1 MCGRASAVYVIL
13 DCVIFPDLPIRDVLP
28 QVAKALADNH
38 PVVLQAPPG
47 TGKTLLTAP
56 YLLPSDWLKGKGIVL
71 LEPRRLAARAAAS
84 QMARLLGEPVG
95 RTVGYQVRLDRCIG
109 PDTRIEI
116 VTEGL
121 LTQRL
126 LHDPELSGVG
136 LVIFDEFHER
146 SLQADFGLAL
156 TLDMRQALRPD
167 LRLVVMSATIDA
179 AGIAAHLGDDTRI
192 VSATARTWPVE
203 THYLSRPPGQAPV
216 HETVANAVYS
226 VLGKE
231 SGGIL
236 AFLPGEGEIRRA
248 EEALR
253 RMRLPPDVDV
263 LPLYGALPRERQD
276 AAVDPPPQGRRKV
289 VLATSIAESSLT
301 IQDIRVVVDAGWMRV
316 PRFSVRNGMSRLE
329 TLRVTRDRADQRRG
343 RAGRLGPGACYRL
356 WDATIDAALLPES
369 LPEILDADLAP
380 LRLQAADWGVASRTG
395 LPWVTEPPEASWR
408 LAESLLVSL
417 ESLDASGRITPRGRC
432 LAGLPV
438 HPRLAHMIARAAE
451 EGGHR
456 QAALLAAV
464 VEEAASDTQLR
475 GEADA
480 RRLFERVNGD
490 GRLLGEG
497 WISGDW
503 MARVRKLADQWGRA
517 FKGRDTHSLDVGRML
532 SWAYPDRIA
541 RRREGPG
548 QFRLASGRNAVA
560 GPETGFAESKWLVVA
575 ELQDTGLESRIRLAA
590 PVDLADLEHDFADQI
605 VSEDLVRWD
614 RREDRVAAVR
624 RRRLGALT
632 LGEGGLPD
640 PPADKLAAALCEGIR
655 LKGVE
660 NLGWDPASRNLQA
673 RILFLRRV
681 RPADGWP
688 DVSDGALAERL
699 EDFLGGWVDGMTRW
713 EQVRKVPLTGPLEA
727 QVRGRMRLVDT
738 LAPVFWQLP
747 CGHRARI
754 FYDQGDQPVMSAKL
768 QDFFGVTSTP
778 MLAGGAAGVKVTL
791 LSPAQRPLAVT
802 DDLASFWQNGYP
814 LVRREMRG
822 RYPKHAWPEDPPAAN
837 PTRK

>member
-1 MCGRASAVYVIL
+1 VTL
-13 DCVIFPDLPIRDVLP
+13 PDLPIRPVLP
-28 QVAKALADNH
+28 QVADALAGNH
-38 PVVLQAPPG
+38 AVVLQAPPG

-56 YLLPSDWLKGKGIVL
+56 YLLNAEWLRGRKIVL

-84 QMARLLGEPVG
+84 QMARLLGEDVG
-95 RTVGYQVRLDRCIG
+95 GTVGYQIRLERRIG
-109 PDTRIEI
+109 RDTRIEI

-126 LHDPELSGVG
+126 LHDPELSDVG

-167 LRLVVMSATIDA
+167 LRLVIMSATIDA
-179 AGIAAHLGDDTRI
+179 AGIAAHLGPDTRV

-203 THYLSRPPGQAPV
+203 THYLSRPPGAAPI
-216 HETVANAVYS
+216 HETVANAVFS
-226 VLGKE
+226 VLAKE
-231 SGGIL
+231 TGGIL

-248 EEALR
+248 EESLR
-253 RMRLPPDVDV
+253 RMRLPPDVD
-263 LPLYGALPRERQD
+263 LRPLYGALPRDLQD
-276 AAVDPPPQGRRKV
+276 AAVEPSPNGRRKV

-301 IQDIRVVVDAGWMRV
+301 IRDIRVVVDAGWMRV

-356 WDATIDAALLPES
+356 WDMTTDASLLPES

-380 LRLQAADWGVASRTG
+380 LRLQAADWGASSRTA
-395 LPWVTEPPEASWR
+395 LPWVTEPPELSWR
-408 LAESLLVSL
+408 SAESLLVSL
-417 ESLDASGRITPRGRC
+417 EALDATGRITERGRR

-438 HPRLAHMIARAAE
+438 HPRLAHMIAKADE
-451 EGGHR
+451 EGGAR
-456 QAALLAAV
+456 QAALLAAL
-464 VEEAASDTQLR
+464 VEEAESDTQLR
-475 GEADA
+475 GECDV

-490 GRLLGEG
+490 DRLIGEG
-497 WISGDW
+497 WISKEW
-503 MARVRKLADQWGRA
+503 MARVRKLADQWGRT
-517 FKGRDTHSLDVGRML
+517 FGKGDSRSLDVGRML
-532 SWAYPDRIA
+532 SWAYPDRIS

-548 QFRLASGRNAVA
+548 TFRMANGRGTVA
-560 GPETGFAESKWLVVA
+560 GPETGLADAKWLVVA
-575 ELQDTGLESRIRLAA
+575 EIQDVGVESRIRRAA
-590 PVDLADLEHDFADQI
+590 TVDAEDIERDFAAQI
-605 VSEDLVRWD
+605 VDEDLVRWD
-614 RREDRVAAVR
+614 RREDRVIAVR

-632 LGEGGLPD
+632 LGEGGLPN
-640 PPADKLAAALCEGIR
+640 PPDDKVAAALFDGIR
-655 LKGVE
+655 LKGVA

-681 RPADGWP
+681 RPADDWP
-688 DVSDGALAERL
+688 DVSDDALAERL

-713 EQVRKVPLTGPLEA
+713 EQVRKVALIGPLEA

-738 LAPVFWQLP
+738 MAPTIWTLP

-754 FYDQGDQPVMSAKL
+754 FYDQGDQPVISAKL

-778 MLAGGAAGVKVTL
+778 MLAGGAAGVRVTL
-791 LSPAQRPLAVT
+791 LSPAQRPVAVT
-802 DDLASFWQNGYP
+802 DDLASFWKNGYP

-822 RYPKHAWPEDPPAAN
+822 RYPKHPWPETPQAAQIADN
-837 PTRK
+837 R

>member
-1 MCGRASAVYVIL
+1 MAKSVT
-13 DCVIFPDLPIRDVLP
+13 FPDLPIRDVLP
-28 QVAKALADNH
+28 KVADALAGNH
-38 PVVLQAPPG
+38 AVVLQAPPG

-56 YLLPSDWLKGKGIVL
+56 YLLNADWLRRRKIVL
-71 LEPRRLAARAAAS
+71 LEPRRLAARAAAA
-84 QMARLLGEPVG
+84 QMARLLGEDVG
-95 RTVGYQVRLDRCIG
+95 GTVGYQIRLERRISR
-109 PDTRIEI
+109 DTRIEI

-126 LHDPELSGVG
+126 LHDPELSDVG

-167 LRLVVMSATIDA
+167 LRLVIMSATIDA
-179 AGIAAHLGDDTRI
+179 AGIAAHLGPDTRV

-203 THYLSRPPGQAPV
+203 THYLSRPPGMAPI
-216 HETVANAVYS
+216 HETVANAVFS

-231 SGGIL
+231 TGGIL

-248 EEALR
+248 EESLR
-253 RMRLPPDVDV
+253 RMRLPPDVD
-263 LPLYGALPRERQD
+263 LRPLYGALSRDLQD
-276 AAVDPPPQGRRKV
+276 AAVEPSPSGRRKV

-301 IQDIRVVVDAGWMRV
+301 IRDIRVVVDAGWMRV

-356 WDATIDAALLPES
+356 WDMTTDATLLPES

-380 LRLQAADWGVASRTG
+380 LRLQAADWGVSSRTA
-395 LPWVTEPPEASWR
+395 LPWVTDPPELSWR
-408 LAESLLVSL
+408 SAESLLVSL
-417 ESLDASGRITPRGRC
+417 EALDAAGRITERGRR

-438 HPRLAHMIARAAE
+438 HPRLAHMIAKADE
-451 EGGHR
+451 EGGAR

-464 VEEAASDTQLR
+464 VEEAESDTQLR
-475 GEADA
+475 GECDV

-490 GRLLGEG
+490 DRLIGEG
-497 WISGDW
+497 WISGEW
-503 MARVRKLADQWGRA
+503 MARVRKLAEQWGRS
-517 FKGRDTHSLDVGRML
+517 FGKGDSRSLDVGRML

-548 QFRLASGRNAVA
+548 TFRMANGRGAVA
-560 GPETGFAESKWLVVA
+560 GPETGLADAKWLVIA
-575 ELQDTGLESRIRLAA
+575 EIQDTGAESRIRRAA
-590 PVDLADLEHDFADQI
+590 TVDAEDIEHDFAGQI
-605 VSEDLVRWD
+605 VDEDLVRWD

-632 LGEGGLPD
+632 LGEGGLPN
-640 PPADKLAAALCEGIR
+640 PPDDKVAAALFDGIR
-655 LKGVE
+655 LKGVA
-660 NLGWDPASRNLQA
+660 NLGWEPASRNLQA

-681 RPADGWP
+681 RPADDWP
-688 DVSDGALAERL
+688 DVADEALAERL

-713 EQVRKVPLTGPLEA
+713 EQVRKVSLIGPLEA

-738 LAPVFWQLP
+738 MAPIFWTLP

-778 MLAGGAAGVKVTL
+778 MLAGGVAGVKVTL
-791 LSPAQRPLAVT
+791 LSPAQRPIAVT
-802 DDLASFWQNGYP
+802 DDLASFWKNGYP
-814 LVRREMRG
+814 LVRKEMRG
-822 RYPKHAWPEDPPAAN
+822 RYPKHSWPEAPDARHPAQITDN
-837 PTRK
+837 R

>member
-1 MCGRASAVYVIL
+1 MTL
-13 DCVIFPDLPIRDVLP
+13 PDLPIRPVLP
-28 QVAKALADNH
+28 QVADALAGNH
-38 PVVLQAPPG
+38 AVVLQAPPG

-56 YLLPSDWLKGKGIVL
+56 YLLNAEWLRGRKIVL

-84 QMARLLGEPVG
+84 QMARLLGEDVG
-95 RTVGYQVRLDRCIG
+95 GTVGYQIRLERRIG
-109 PDTRIEI
+109 RDTRIEI

-126 LHDPELSGVG
+126 LHDPELSDVG

-167 LRLVVMSATIDA
+167 LRLVIMSATIDA
-179 AGIAAHLGDDTRI
+179 AGIAAHLGPDTRV

-203 THYLSRPPGQAPV
+203 THYLSRPPGAAPI
-216 HETVANAVYS
+216 HETVANAVFS
-226 VLGKE
+226 VLAKE
-231 SGGIL
+231 TGGIL

-248 EEALR
+248 EESLR
-253 RMRLPPDVDV
+253 RMRLPPDVD
-263 LPLYGALPRERQD
+263 LRPLYGALPRDLQD
-276 AAVDPPPQGRRKV
+276 AAVEPSPNGRRKV

-301 IQDIRVVVDAGWMRV
+301 IRDIRVVVDAGWMRV

-356 WDATIDAALLPES
+356 WDMTTDASLLPES

-380 LRLQAADWGVASRTG
+380 LRLQAADWGASSRTA
-395 LPWVTEPPEASWR
+395 LPWVTEPPELSWR
-408 LAESLLVSL
+408 SAESLLVSL
-417 ESLDASGRITPRGRC
+417 EALDATGRITERGRR

-438 HPRLAHMIARAAE
+438 HPRLAHMIAKADE
-451 EGGHR
+451 EGGAR
-456 QAALLAAV
+456 QAALLAAL
-464 VEEAASDTQLR
+464 VEEAESDTQLR
-475 GEADA
+475 GECDV

-490 GRLLGEG
+490 DRLIGEG
-497 WISGDW
+497 WISKEW
-503 MARVRKLADQWGRA
+503 MARVRKLADQWGRT
-517 FKGRDTHSLDVGRML
+517 FGKGDSRSLDVGRML
-532 SWAYPDRIA
+532 SWAYPDRIS

-548 QFRLASGRNAVA
+548 TFRMANGRGTVA
-560 GPETGFAESKWLVVA
+560 GPETGLADAKWLVVA
-575 ELQDTGLESRIRLAA
+575 EIQDVGVESRIRRAA
-590 PVDLADLEHDFADQI
+590 TVDAEDIERDFAAQI
-605 VSEDLVRWD
+605 VDEDLVRWD
-614 RREDRVAAVR
+614 RREDRVIAVR

-632 LGEGGLPD
+632 LGEGGLPN
-640 PPADKLAAALCEGIR
+640 PPDDKVAAALFDGIR
-655 LKGVE
+655 LKGVA

-681 RPADGWP
+681 RPADDWP
-688 DVSDGALAERL
+688 DVSDDALAERL

-713 EQVRKVPLTGPLEA
+713 EQVRKVALIGPLEA

-738 LAPVFWQLP
+738 MAPTIWTLP

-754 FYDQGDQPVMSAKL
+754 FYDQGDQPVISAKL

-778 MLAGGAAGVKVTL
+778 MLAGGAAGVRVTL
-791 LSPAQRPLAVT
+791 LSPAQRPVAVT
-802 DDLASFWQNGYP
+802 DDLASFWKNGYP

-822 RYPKHAWPEDPPAAN
+822 RYPKHAWPEAPQAAQIAD
-837 PTRK
+837 RR

>member
-1 MCGRASAVYVIL
+1 MTL
-13 DCVIFPDLPIRDVLP
+13 PDLPIRPVLP
-28 QVAKALADNH
+28 QVADALAGNH
-38 PVVLQAPPG
+38 AVVLQAPPG

-56 YLLPSDWLKGKGIVL
+56 YLLNAEWLRGRKIVL

-84 QMARLLGEPVG
+84 QMARLLGEDVG
-95 RTVGYQVRLDRCIG
+95 GTVGYQIRLERRIG
-109 PDTRIEI
+109 RDTRIEI

-126 LHDPELSGVG
+126 LHDPELSDVG

-167 LRLVVMSATIDA
+167 LRLVIMSATIDA
-179 AGIAAHLGDDTRI
+179 AGIAAHLGPDTRV

-203 THYLSRPPGQAPV
+203 THYLSRPPGAAPI
-216 HETVANAVYS
+216 HETVANAVFS
-226 VLGKE
+226 VLAKE
-231 SGGIL
+231 TGGIL

-248 EEALR
+248 EESLR
-253 RMRLPPDVDV
+253 RMRLPPDVD
-263 LPLYGALPRERQD
+263 LRPLYGALPRDLQD
-276 AAVDPPPQGRRKV
+276 AAVEPSPNGRRKV

-301 IQDIRVVVDAGWMRV
+301 IRDIRVVVDAGWMRV

-356 WDATIDAALLPES
+356 WDMTTDASLLPES

-380 LRLQAADWGVASRTG
+380 LRLQAADWGASSRTA
-395 LPWVTEPPEASWR
+395 LPWVTEPPELSWR
-408 LAESLLVSL
+408 SAESLLVSL
-417 ESLDASGRITPRGRC
+417 EALDATGRITERGRR

-438 HPRLAHMIARAAE
+438 HPRLAHMIAKADE
-451 EGGHR
+451 EGGAR

-464 VEEAASDTQLR
+464 VEEAESDTQLR
-475 GEADA
+475 GECDV

-490 GRLLGEG
+490 DRLLGEG
-497 WISGDW
+497 WISKEW
-503 MARVRKLADQWGRA
+503 MSRVRKLAEQWGRS
-517 FKGRDTHSLDVGRML
+517 FGKGDSRSLDVGRML
-532 SWAYPDRIA
+532 SWAYPDRIS

-548 QFRLASGRNAVA
+548 TFRMANGRGTVA
-560 GPETGFAESKWLVVA
+560 GPETGLADAKWLVVA
-575 ELQDTGLESRIRLAA
+575 EIQDVGVESRIRRAA
-590 PVDLADLEHDFADQI
+590 TVDAEDIERDFAAQI
-605 VSEDLVRWD
+605 VDEDLVRWD
-614 RREDRVAAVR
+614 RREDRVIAVR

-632 LGEGGLPD
+632 LGEGGLPN
-640 PPADKLAAALCEGIR
+640 PPDDKVAAALFDGIR
-655 LKGVE
+655 LKGVA

-681 RPADGWP
+681 RPADDWP
-688 DVSDGALAERL
+688 DVSDDALAERL

-713 EQVRKVPLTGPLEA
+713 EQVRKVALIGPLEA

-738 LAPVFWQLP
+738 MAPTIWTLP

-754 FYDQGDQPVMSAKL
+754 FYDQGDQPVISAKL

-778 MLAGGAAGVKVTL
+778 MLAGGAAGVRVTL
-791 LSPAQRPLAVT
+791 LSPAQRPVAVT
-802 DDLASFWQNGYP
+802 DDLASFWKNGYP

-822 RYPKHAWPEDPPAAN
+822 RYPKHPWPETPQAAQIADN
-837 PTRK
+837 R

>member
-1 MCGRASAVYVIL
+1 MKDARM
-13 DCVIFPDLPIRDVLP
+13 PDLPIRAVLP
-28 QVAKALADNH
+28 QVGAALAANS

-56 YLLPSDWLKGKGIVL
+56 YLLDAEWLRGKRILL
-71 LEPRRLAARAAAS
+71 LEPRRLAARAAAA
-84 QMARLLGEPVG
+84 QMARLLGEAVG
-95 RTVGYQVRLDRCIG
+95 RTVGYQIRLDRCIG
-109 PDTRIEI
+109 PDTHIEI

-126 LHDPELSGVG
+126 LHDPELGGVG

-179 AGIAAHLGDDTRI
+179 AGIAAHLGDDTRV

-203 THYLSRPPGQAPV
+203 THYLSRPPGVAPI

-226 VLGKE
+226 VIGKE
-231 SGGIL
+231 EGGIL

-248 EEALR
+248 AESLR

-263 LPLYGALPRERQD
+263 FPLYGALPREEQD
-276 AAVDPPPQGRRKV
+276 AAVEPAPKGRRKV

-301 IQDIRVVVDAGWMRV
+301 IRDIRVVVDAGWMRV

-356 WDATIDAALLPES
+356 WDLATDATLQPES

-380 LRLQAADWGVASRTG
+380 LRLQAADWGVASRTA

-408 LAESLLVSL
+408 MAESLLVSL
-417 ESLDASGRITPRGRC
+417 EALDADGRITPRGRR
-432 LAGLPV
+432 LVGLPV

-475 GEADA
+475 GESDA

-503 MARVRKLADQWGRA
+503 MARVRKLADQWGRS
-517 FKGRDTHSLDVGRML
+517 FKGGDTRALDVGRML

-541 RRREGPG
+541 RRRDVAG
-548 QFRLASGRNAVA
+548 QFRLANGRGAVA

-575 ELQDTGLESRIRLAA
+575 ELQDTGAEGRIRLAA
-590 PVDLADLEHDFADQI
+590 PVDAEDLEHDFADQI
-605 VSEDLVRWD
+605 VEEDFVRWD
-614 RREDRVAAVR
+614 RREDKVVAVR
-624 RRRLGALT
+624 RRRLGAISM
-632 LGEGGLPD
+632 GEGSLPD
-640 PPADKLAAALCEGIR
+640 PPADKVAEALFEGIR
-655 LKGVE
+655 LKGIE
-660 NLGWDPASRNLQA
+660 NLGWDSASRNLQA

-688 DVSDGALAERL
+688 DVSDGALADNL
-699 EDFLGGWVDGMTRW
+699 ADFLGPWTDGLTRW
-713 EQVRKVPLTGPLEA
+713 EQVRKIPLVQPLEA
-727 QVRGRMRLVDT
+727 LVRGRMRLVDS
-738 LAPVFWQLP
+738 LAPVFWMLP

-768 QDFFGVTSTP
+768 QDFFGVTATP
-778 MLAGGAAGVKVTL
+778 MLAGGAARVKVTL
-791 LSPAQRPLAVT
+791 LSPAQRPVAVT
-802 DDLASFWQNGYP
+802 DDLASFWKTGYP
-814 LVRREMRG
+814 LVRKEMRG
-822 RYPKHAWPEDPPAAN
+822 RYPKHAWPEEPGKIADN
-837 PTRK
+837 R

>member
-1 MCGRASAVYVIL
+1 MMATTDRKARDVTL
-13 DCVIFPDLPIRDVLP
+13 PDLPIRPVLP
-28 QVAKALADNH
+28 QVAEALAAGR

-56 YLLPSDWLKGKGIVL
+56 YLLNADWLRGRKIVL

-84 QMARLLGEPVG
+84 QMARLLGEAVG
-95 RTVGYQVRLDRCIG
+95 RTVGYQIRLERRIG
-109 PDTRIEI
+109 RDTRIEI

-126 LHDPELSGVG
+126 LHDPELSDVG

-167 LRLVVMSATIDA
+167 LRLVIMSATIDA
-179 AGIAAHLGDDTRI
+179 AGIAAHLGPDTRV

-203 THYLSRPPGQAPV
+203 THYLSRPPGAAPI
-216 HETVANAVYS
+216 HESVANAVFS

-231 SGGIL
+231 EGGIL

-248 EEALR
+248 EESLR
-253 RMRLPPDVDV
+253 RMRLPPDVD
-263 LPLYGALPRERQD
+263 LRPLYGALPRDLQD
-276 AAVDPPPQGRRKV
+276 AAVDPSPNGRRKV

-301 IQDIRVVVDAGWMRV
+301 IRDIRVVVDAGWMRV

-356 WDATIDAALLPES
+356 WDLTTDATLLPES

-380 LRLQAADWGVASRTG
+380 LRLQAADWGASSRTA
-395 LPWVTEPPEASWR
+395 LPWVTEPPELSWR
-408 LAESLLVSL
+408 SAESLLVSL
-417 ESLDASGRITPRGRC
+417 EALDVSGRITERGRR

-438 HPRLAHMIARAAE
+438 HPRLAHMIAKADE
-451 EGGHR
+451 EGGAR

-464 VEEAASDTQLR
+464 VEEAESDTQLR
-475 GEADA
+475 GECDV

-490 GRLLGEG
+490 DRLLGEG
-497 WISGDW
+497 WISKEW
-503 MARVRKLADQWGRA
+503 MSRVRKLAEQWGRS
-517 FKGRDTHSLDVGRML
+517 FGKGDSRSLDVGRML

-541 RRREGPG
+541 HRREGPG
-548 QFRLASGRNAVA
+548 TFRMANGRSAVA
-560 GPETGFAESKWLVVA
+560 APETGLADAKWLVVA
-575 ELQDTGLESRIRLAA
+575 EIQDLGVESRIRRAA
-590 PVDLADLEHDFADQI
+590 TVDAEDIAQDFAAQI
-605 VSEDLVRWD
+605 VDEDLVRWD
-614 RREDRVAAVR
+614 RREDRVVAVR

-632 LGEGGLPD
+632 LGEGGLPN
-640 PPADKLAAALCEGIR
+640 PPDDKVAAALFDGIR
-655 LKGVE
+655 LKGVA
-660 NLGWDPASRNLQA
+660 NLGWEPASRNLQA

-681 RPADGWP
+681 RPADDWP
-688 DVSDGALAERL
+688 DVTDDALAERL
-699 EDFLGGWVDGMTRW
+699 EDFLGGWIDGMTRW
-713 EQVRKVPLTGPLEA
+713 EQVRKVSLIGPLEA
-727 QVRGRMRLVDT
+727 QVRGRMRLVET
-738 LAPVFWQLP
+738 LAPTVWTLP

-802 DDLASFWQNGYP
+802 DDLASFWKNGYP

-822 RYPKHAWPEDPPAAN
+822 RYPKHAWPEVPFGE
-837 PTRK
+837 K

>member
-1 MCGRASAVYVIL
+1 MTL
-13 DCVIFPDLPIRDVLP
+13 PDLPIRPVLP
-28 QVAKALADNH
+28 QVADALAGNH
-38 PVVLQAPPG
+38 AVVLQAPPG

-56 YLLPSDWLKGKGIVL
+56 YLLNAEWLRGRKIVL

-84 QMARLLGEPVG
+84 QMARLLGEDVG
-95 RTVGYQVRLDRCIG
+95 GTVGYQIRLERRIG
-109 PDTRIEI
+109 RDTRIEI

-126 LHDPELSGVG
+126 LHDPELSDVG

-167 LRLVVMSATIDA
+167 LRLVIMSATIDA
-179 AGIAAHLGDDTRI
+179 AGIAAHLGPDTRV

-203 THYLSRPPGQAPV
+203 THYLSRPPGAAPI
-216 HETVANAVYS
+216 HETVANAVFS
-226 VLGKE
+226 VLAKE
-231 SGGIL
+231 TGGIL

-248 EEALR
+248 EESLR
-253 RMRLPPDVDV
+253 RMRLPPDVD
-263 LPLYGALPRERQD
+263 LRPLYGALPRDLQD
-276 AAVDPPPQGRRKV
+276 AAVEPSPNGRRKV

-301 IQDIRVVVDAGWMRV
+301 IRDIRVVVDAGWMRV

-356 WDATIDAALLPES
+356 WDMTTDASLLPES

-380 LRLQAADWGVASRTG
+380 LRLQAADWGASSRTA
-395 LPWVTEPPEASWR
+395 LPWVTEPPELSWR
-408 LAESLLVSL
+408 SAESLLVSL
-417 ESLDASGRITPRGRC
+417 EALDATGRITERGRR

-438 HPRLAHMIARAAE
+438 HPRLAHMIAKADE
-451 EGGHR
+451 EGGAR
-456 QAALLAAV
+456 QAALLAAL
-464 VEEAASDTQLR
+464 VEEAESDTQLR
-475 GEADA
+475 GECDV

-490 GRLLGEG
+490 DRLIGEG
-497 WISGDW
+497 WISKEW
-503 MARVRKLADQWGRA
+503 MARVRKLADQWGRT
-517 FKGRDTHSLDVGRML
+517 FGKGDSRSLDVGRML
-532 SWAYPDRIA
+532 SWAYPDRIS

-548 QFRLASGRNAVA
+548 TFRMANGRGTVA
-560 GPETGFAESKWLVVA
+560 GPETGLADAKWLVVA
-575 ELQDTGLESRIRLAA
+575 EIQDVGVESRIRRAA
-590 PVDLADLEHDFADQI
+590 TVDAEDIERDFAAQI
-605 VSEDLVRWD
+605 VDEDLVRWD
-614 RREDRVAAVR
+614 RREDRVIAVR

-632 LGEGGLPD
+632 LGEGGLPN
-640 PPADKLAAALCEGIR
+640 PPDDKVAAALFDGIR
-655 LKGVE
+655 LKGVA

-681 RPADGWP
+681 RPADDWP
-688 DVSDGALAERL
+688 DVSDDALAERL

-713 EQVRKVPLTGPLEA
+713 EQVRKVALIGPLEA

-738 LAPVFWQLP
+738 MAPTIWTLP

-754 FYDQGDQPVMSAKL
+754 FYDQGDQPVISAKL

-778 MLAGGAAGVKVTL
+778 MLAGGAAGVRVTL
-791 LSPAQRPLAVT
+791 LSPAQRPVAVT
-802 DDLASFWQNGYP
+802 DDLASFWKNGYP

-822 RYPKHAWPEDPPAAN
+822 RYPKHPWPETPQAAQIADN
-837 PTRK
+837 R